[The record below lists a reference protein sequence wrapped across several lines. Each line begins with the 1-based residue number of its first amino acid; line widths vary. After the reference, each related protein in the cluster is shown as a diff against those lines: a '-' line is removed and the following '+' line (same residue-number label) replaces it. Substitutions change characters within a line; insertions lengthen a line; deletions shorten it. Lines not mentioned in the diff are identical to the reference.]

1 MSSNQRRGGHPF
13 FPMRGSED
21 GWFGWLILGKK
32 EDRMGRKMLVY
43 PLAVMFYVIA
53 AMLAGEAMAA
63 YPGKTIEFVVHSPAG
78 GGSDL
83 FSRAVGS
90 ILEKEGIVKQKIQV
104 VNRDGGSGTTAL
116 NYMHDKTGDAHVVMQ
131 FTTGPLSALLRG
143 SSKLKLEDLT
153 FISMM
158 CMDPNLAFTRFESP
172 YNDMKSV
179 IEYAKKNPDKISVA
193 IGTVGGSE
201 HISAHRVAKATGA
214 QLNLVGFGGG
224 GAASVAILG
233 GHVDLG
239 FGNVN
244 EQMGQI
250 EAKKIKPLGVMSA
263 KRISAMPNVLTMKE
277 QGINAVYDQP
287 RGFWAPK
294 NFPDY
299 ALKFWEDAFAKLV
312 KTKAFQDLLKTSYAV
327 ETFMKQAEAKAFVA
341 EYLKTLTVDVDEL
354 GVYKKK

>member
-1 MSSNQRRGGHPF
+1 M
-13 FPMRGSED
+13 
-21 GWFGWLILGKK
+21 KK
-32 EDRMGRKMLVY
+32 KMFVY
-43 PLAVMFYVIA
+43 PLAAVFYVIA
-53 AMLAGEAMAA
+53 LLTGVDVFAA
-63 YPGKTIEFVVHSPAG
+63 YPEKPIEFVVHSPAG

-116 NYMHDKTGDAHVVMQ
+116 NYMFDKAGDAHVVMQ

-143 SSKLKLEDLT
+143 SSKLKLEDIT

-158 CMDPNLAFTRFESP
+158 CMDPNLAFTRTESP
-172 YNDMKSV
+172 YNDMKSA
-179 IEYAKKNPDKISVA
+179 IEFAKKNPDKLSVA

-201 HISAHRVAKATGA
+201 HISAHRVAKASGA
-214 QLNLVGFGGG
+214 KLNMVGFGGG

-250 EAKKIKPLGVMSA
+250 EAKKIKPLGVMSPQ
-263 KRISAMPNVLTMKE
+263 RIPAMPNVLTMKE
-277 QGINAVYDQP
+277 QGIDAVYVQP

-299 ALKFWEDAFAKLV
+299 ALKFWEDAFTKLI
-312 KTKAFQDLLKTSYAV
+312 KTKAFQDLLNTSYAS
-327 ETFMKQAEAKAFVA
+327 ESFMRQAEAKAFIV
-341 EYLKTLTVDVDEL
+341 EYLKTLKVDVDEL
-354 GVYKKK
+354 GVYKK

>member
-1 MSSNQRRGGHPF
+1 
-13 FPMRGSED
+13 
-21 GWFGWLILGKK
+21 
-32 EDRMGRKMLVY
+32 MGRKLFICS
-43 PLAVMFYVIA
+43 LAVGFCLMA
-53 AMLAGEAMAA
+53 AMVAVDAKAA
-63 YPGKTIEFVVHSPAG
+63 YLDKTIEFVVHSPAG

-83 FSRAVGS
+83 FSRATAS

-104 VNRDGGSGTTAL
+104 VNRDGGAGTTSL
-116 NYMHDKTGDAHVVMQ
+116 NYMFDKAGDPNVVMQ

-153 FISMM
+153 FLTLM
-158 CMDPNLAFTRFESP
+158 CMDPNLAFTRAESP

-179 IEYAKKNPDKISVA
+179 IEYAKKNPDKVSVA

-201 HISAHRVAKATGA
+201 HVSAHRVAKASGA
-214 QLNLVGFGGG
+214 QLNMVGFGGG
-224 GAASVAILG
+224 GGASVAILG

-250 EAKKIKPLGVMSA
+250 EAKTIKPLGVMSPQ
-263 KRISAMPNVLTMKE
+263 RIPAMPNVLTMKE
-277 QGINAVYDQP
+277 QGINAVYVQP

-299 ALKFWEDAFAKLV
+299 ALKFWEDAFFKLS
-312 KTKAFQDLLKTSYAV
+312 KTKAYQDMLKTSYAV
-327 ETFMKQAEAKAFVA
+327 DSFMRHEEVKAFVND
-341 EYLKTLTVDVDEL
+341 YLKVLKVDVDEL

>member
-1 MSSNQRRGGHPF
+1 M
-13 FPMRGSED
+13 
-21 GWFGWLILGKK
+21 GKK
-32 EDRMGRKMLVY
+32 FLVCSFAAVFCFITMLFTVD
-43 PLAVMFYVIA
+43 AK
-53 AMLAGEAMAA
+53 AA
-63 YPGKTIEFVVHSPAG
+63 YPEKTIEFVVHSPAG

-83 FSRAVGS
+83 FSRAVAS

-116 NYMHDKTGDAHVVMQ
+116 NYMHDKAGDAHVVMQ

-158 CMDPNLAFTRFESP
+158 CMDPNLAFTRVESP
-172 YNDMKSV
+172 YNDMKSL

-201 HISAHRVAKATGA
+201 HISAHRVGRASGA

-233 GHVDLG
+233 GHVDVG

-250 EAKKIKPLGVMSA
+250 EAKKIKPLGVMSPQ
-263 KRISAMPNVLTMKE
+263 RISAMPNVLTMQE
-277 QGINAVYDQP
+277 QGINAVYVQP

-299 ALKFWEDAFAKLV
+299 ALQFWEDAFAKLV
-312 KTKAFQDLLKTSYAV
+312 KTKAFQDVLKTSYAV
-327 ETFMKQAEAKAFVA
+327 ENFMKHTEAKAFVTD
-341 EYLKTLTVDVDEL
+341 YLKVLKVDVDEL

>member
-1 MSSNQRRGGHPF
+1 
-13 FPMRGSED
+13 
-21 GWFGWLILGKK
+21 
-32 EDRMGRKMLVY
+32 MGRKVFICS
-43 PLAVMFYVIA
+43 LAVMFCVVA
-53 AMLAGEAMAA
+53 AMVAAEAKAA
-63 YPGKTIEFVVHSPAG
+63 YPDKTIEFVVHSPAG

-104 VNRDGGSGTTAL
+104 VNRDGGSGTTSL
-116 NYMHDKTGDAHVVMQ
+116 NYMFDKAGDAHVVMQ

-153 FISMM
+153 FLTLM
-158 CMDPNLAFTRFESP
+158 CMDPNLAFTRVESP
-172 YNDMKSV
+172 YNDMKGV

-193 IGTVGGSE
+193 IGTMGGSE
-201 HISAHRVAKATGA
+201 HVSAHRVAKASGA
-214 QLNLVGFGGG
+214 QLNMVGFGGG

-233 GHVDLG
+233 GHVDVG

-250 EAKKIKPLGVMSA
+250 EAKQIKPLGVMSPQ
-263 KRISAMPNVLTMKE
+263 RIPAMPNVLTMRE
-277 QGINAVYDQP
+277 QGINAVYVQP

-299 ALKFWEDAFAKLV
+299 ALKFCEDAFFKLS
-312 KTKAFQDLLKTSYAV
+312 KTKAYQEMLKTSYAV
-327 ETFMKQAEAKAFVA
+327 DSFMKHEEVKVFVND
-341 EYLKTLTVDVDEL
+341 YLKVLKVDVDEL

>member
-1 MSSNQRRGGHPF
+1 MRRKILVCSLVAVF
-13 FPMRGSED
+13 FV
-21 GWFGWLILGKK
+21 L
-32 EDRMGRKMLVY
+32 
-43 PLAVMFYVIA
+43 A
-53 AMLAGEAMAA
+53 AMVAAEAEAA
-63 YPGKTIEFVVHSPAG
+63 YPDKTIEFVVHSAAG

-104 VNRDGGSGTTAL
+104 VNREGGSGTAAL

-131 FTTGPLSALLRG
+131 FTTGPLSAVLRG
-143 SSKLKLEDLT
+143 SSKMKLEDFT

-158 CMDPNLAFTRFESP
+158 CMDPNFAFTRVESP
-172 YNDMKSV
+172 YNDMKGV
-179 IEYAKKNPDKISVA
+179 VEYAKKNPDKISVA

-201 HISAHRVAKATGA
+201 HISAHRVAKASGA
-214 QLNLVGFGGG
+214 QLNMVGFGGG
-224 GAASVAILG
+224 GPAAVAILG
-233 GHVDLG
+233 GHVDVG

-250 EAKKIKPLGVMSA
+250 EAKKIKPLGVMSPQ
-263 KRISAMPNVLTMKE
+263 RVPAMPNVLTMKE
-277 QGINAVYDQP
+277 QGINAVYVQP

-312 KTKAFQDLLKTSYAV
+312 KTKAFQDVLNTSYAV
-327 ETFMKQAEAKAFVA
+327 ETFMKHEETKAFVA
-341 EYLKTLTVDVDEL
+341 DYLKVLKVDVDEL

>member
-1 MSSNQRRGGHPF
+1 
-13 FPMRGSED
+13 
-21 GWFGWLILGKK
+21 
-32 EDRMGRKMLVY
+32 MGRKVFICS
-43 PLAVMFYVIA
+43 LAVMFCVIA
-53 AMLAGEAMAA
+53 AMVAAEAKAA
-63 YPGKTIEFVVHSPAG
+63 YPDKTIEFVVHSPAG

-116 NYMHDKTGDAHVVMQ
+116 NYMFDKAGDAHVVMQ

-153 FISMM
+153 FLTMM

-179 IEYAKKNPDKISVA
+179 IEYAKKNPDRVSVA
-193 IGTVGGSE
+193 IGTAGGSE
-201 HISAHRVAKATGA
+201 HISAYRVGKASGA
-214 QLNLVGFGGG
+214 QLNMVGFGGG

-239 FGNVN
+239 FGTVQ

-250 EAKKIKPLGVMSA
+250 EAKTIKPLGVMTPQ
-263 KRISAMPNVLTMKE
+263 RIPNMPNVPTMKE
-277 QGINAVYDQP
+277 QGINAVYVQP

-299 ALKFWEDAFAKLV
+299 ALKFWEDAFFKLS
-312 KTKAFQDLLKTSYAV
+312 KTKAYQDMLKNNYAV
-327 ETFMKQAEAKAFVA
+327 DAFMKHEETKAYVS
-341 EYLKTLTVDVDEL
+341 EYIKVLKVDVDDL
-354 GVYKKK
+354 GVFKKK

>member
-1 MSSNQRRGGHPF
+1 MARRMFVYG
-13 FPMRGSED
+13 
-21 GWFGWLILGKK
+21 LGL
-32 EDRMGRKMLVY
+32 MCCII
-43 PLAVMFYVIA
+43 PVMMTV
-53 AMLAGEAMAA
+53 EAKAA
-63 YPGKTIEFVVHSPAG
+63 YPDKPIEFVVHSPAG

-104 VNRDGGSGTTAL
+104 VNREGGSGTAAL
-116 NYMHDKTGDAHVVMQ
+116 NYLYDRTGDPYVIMQ
-131 FTTGPLSALLRG
+131 FTTGPLSTLLRG

-153 FISMM
+153 FISMQ
-158 CMDPNLAFTRFESP
+158 CMDPNLAFTRVESP

-179 IEYAKKNPDKISVA
+179 IDYAKKNPEKVSVA
-193 IGTVGGSE
+193 FGGVGGSE
-201 HISAHRVAKATGA
+201 HISAHRVVKATGA

-224 GAASVAILG
+224 GPAAVAILG

-250 EAKKIKPLGVMSA
+250 EGKKIKPLGTMTA
-263 KRISAMPNVLTMKE
+263 QRIPFLPNVPTMKE

-299 ALKFWEDAFAKLV
+299 ALKFWEEALAKLI
-312 KTKAFQDLLKTSYAV
+312 KTKAYQDFLKSSYSV
-327 ETFMKQAEAKAFVA
+327 EAFMKPGEAKAFIVD
-341 EYLKTLTVDVDEL
+341 YLKALKVDVDEL
-354 GVYKKK
+354 GVFKKAN